1 MNAEM
6 FRVAY
11 PRDERAGA
19 CRGPCDGRPT
29 QLAGPHPRN
38 LRARVGHD
46 HEQLHRL
53 VGHAGRGGNDLWP
66 QHQADLRTE
75 RQPTEGPW
83 DINFIHSISCS
94 DTAKQRAYDAY
105 GNLGAVPVHSSIV
118 LRTIGSFYAPQAP
131 TQLRTFKE
139 VSTPLADAPALGLF
153 AGVTGGRIEVA
164 GAMYTAPLPAPYG
177 TPGAIDMS
185 FRGEVCY

>member
-1 MNAEM
+1 MLKCFAS
-6 FRVAY
+6 RTLATSALALVAAHAMAA
-11 PRDERAGA
+11 P
-19 CRGPCDGRPT
+19 PS
-29 QLAGPHPRN
+29 
-38 LRARVGHD
+38 LRAPTPGTCVPVSGTITNNFTASSGTLGVV
-46 HEQLHRL
+46 EMTY
-53 VGHAGRGGNDLWP
+53 GRNTKLTCALSG
-66 QHQADLRTE
+66 
-75 RQPTEGPW
+75 QPTEGPW